1 MTVDKG
7 KFLNELLKPL
17 DLKERGAMRR
27 LKKLYR
33 EASKEFMSS
42 LTDLYEKLD
51 QGEDLSYADINQF
64 DDIEAL
70 KSQIIAL
77 ASKLDARSQKEIIR
91 LLEDTYDFSY
101 DWMASV
107 VEAMIEQKLR
117 NATPSLP
124 KLVEEARKNA
134 VYGLKLTQALE
145 KHRATIVRDINEAIE
160 RGFIER
166 ERFSDIARR
175 VRSAFD
181 SSYYRSTVIAR
192 TEAHRVREKA
202 THNKAEE
209 FEQQG
214 IIMEKVW
221 NNVNDGRV
229 RQTRKANHKALQG
242 QRRKVNEHFDLGN
255 GVTAVAPG
263 QSGSA
268 ANDIHCR
275 CFLTYEVVGLRGE

>member
-1 MTVDKG
+1 
-7 KFLNELLKPL
+7 
-17 DLKERGAMRR
+17 
-27 LKKLYR
+27 
-33 EASKEFMSS
+33 
-42 LTDLYEKLD
+42 
-51 QGEDLSYADINQF
+51 
-64 DDIEAL
+64 
-70 KSQIIAL
+70 
-77 ASKLDARSQKEIIR
+77 
-91 LLEDTYDFSY
+91 
-101 DWMASV
+101 MASV
-107 VEAMIEQKLR
+107 VEAMIDQKLR
-117 NATPSLP
+117 NAPPSLP

-145 KHRATIVRDINEAIE
+145 KHRVMIVKDINDAIE

-175 VRSAFD
+175 VRNAFD
-181 SSYYRSTVIAR
+181 TSYYRATVITR

-221 NNVNDGRV
+221 NNVNDARV

-242 QRRKVNEHFDLGN
+242 QRRKVNEQFDLGN
-255 GVTAVAPG
+255 SVTAVAPG

-268 ANDIHCR
+268 TNDIHCR
-275 CFLTYEVVGLRGE
+275 PF

>member
-1 MTVDKG
+1 MDKV
-7 KFLNELLKPL
+7 KYLNELLKPL

-42 LTDLYEKLD
+42 LTNLYEKLD

-70 KSQIIAL
+70 KSQVIAL
-77 ASKLDARSQKEIIR
+77 ASKLDTRSQKEIIR

-101 DWMASV
+101 DWLASV
-107 VEAMIEQKLR
+107 VEAMIDQKLR
-117 NATPSLP
+117 NATPSLSRM
-124 KLVEEARKNA
+124 VEEARKNA
-134 VYGLKLTQALE
+134 VFGLKLTQALE
-145 KHRATIVRDINEAIE
+145 KHRAMIVKDINEAIE

-202 THNKAEE
+202 THKKAEE

-214 IIMEKVW
+214 VVMEKVW
-221 NNVNDGRV
+221 NNVDDERV

-242 QRRKVNEHFDLGN
+242 QRRKVNEQFDLGN

>member
-1 MTVDKG
+1 MDKG

-107 VEAMIEQKLR
+107 VEAMIDQKLR
-117 NATPSLP
+117 NAPPSLP

-145 KHRATIVRDINEAIE
+145 KHRVMIVKDINDAIE

-175 VRSAFD
+175 VRNAFD
-181 SSYYRSTVIAR
+181 TSYYRATVITR

-221 NNVNDGRV
+221 NNVNDARV
-229 RQTRKANHKALQG
+229 RQTLKANHKALQG
-242 QRRKVNEHFDLGN
+242 QRRKVNEQFDLGN
-255 GVTAVAPG
+255 SVTAVAPG

>member
-107 VEAMIEQKLR
+107 VEAMIDQKLR
-117 NATPSLP
+117 NAPPSLP

-145 KHRATIVRDINEAIE
+145 KHRVMIVKDINDAIE

-175 VRSAFD
+175 VRNAFD
-181 SSYYRSTVIAR
+181 TSYYRATVITR

-221 NNVNDGRV
+221 NNVDDERV

-242 QRRKVNEHFDLGN
+242 QRRKVNEQFDLGN
-255 GVTAVAPG
+255 SVTAVAPG

-275 CFLTYEVVGLRGE
+275 CFLTYEVVGMRGE